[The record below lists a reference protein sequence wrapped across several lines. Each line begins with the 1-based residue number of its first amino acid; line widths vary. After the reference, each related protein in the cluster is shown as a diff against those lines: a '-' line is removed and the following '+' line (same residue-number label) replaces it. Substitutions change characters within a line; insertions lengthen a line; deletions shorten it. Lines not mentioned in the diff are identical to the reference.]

1 MFYIF
6 RPLRLEVWLTLIG
19 TGVVVLL
26 ATLFSSIVLD
36 GFTMV
41 WDTFAH
47 DVMYI
52 IGTVLS
58 QRK

>member
-26 ATLFSSIVLD
+26 AIIFSSAVLK
-36 GFTMV
+36 GFTMA
-41 WDTFAH
+41 WDIFTH
-47 DVMYI
+47 DVLYI